1 MLRKQPEIFWAKPS
15 GLELTDH
22 TGQQEKTQLKSPCFL
37 LWSYKFCRE
46 QCAHTQQL
54 GGLGPSRKLAGLG
67 RNYHPA
73 GVSAKARERMG
84 GKRKPRAAGL
94 EANPKNNV
102 SFVGL
107 VEGKGGD
114 LHCGMDRGLCGSL
127 LDLLNSQP
135 PVGCESL
142 NRCD

>member
-15 GLELTDH
+15 GLELADH

-37 LWSYKFCRE
+37 LWSYKFCSE

-54 GGLGPSRKLAGLG
+54 RGLGPSRKLAGLG

-84 GKRKPRAAGL
+84 GKRKPRAAKL
-94 EANPKNNV
+94 EGNPKYNV
-102 SFVGL
+102 SLVGL
-107 VEGKGGD
+107 VEGKRGSP
-114 LHCGMDRGLCGSL
+114 LWMDRGLCRSL
-127 LDLLNSQP
+127 QDLQNRQP

-142 NRCD
+142 KRCD